1 MLKPLL
7 RKELKELL
15 MEKSILIGMIIV
27 PLIMFPLIGGLTSFG
42 IRSAATHVAGVHE
55 IGLVDLDNTDL
66 SGRLLPNM
74 LRDNGLKPIILD
86 CRERG
91 ECVRIAEDMDLKL
104 VAIIPS
110 GFSENFTKGLKS
122 GVETIYI
129 LKSLSISEIT
139 ACEGLSSKL
148 MKAIKS
154 LAEKIHGR
162 GLNIEFLKHP
172 ADERST
178 IIYLGRSLRAPIEA
192 LASMLPAM
200 IFGLPLVAM
209 MTASYASSISA
220 TSIALEKE
228 SKTLELLLSL
238 PVRRFTILLSKLL
251 GTIIIVILGTISFMV
266 GFAIYGLMLS
276 SAFIPE
282 VGVETSVGGAVQ
294 TPFIGS
300 IFTPSPIFMAVV
312 LASIFLGMI
321 MTTCLGILI
330 GVLCADV
337 RSSQQLV
344 GAVMM
349 PLTIF
354 PFFILIFSS
363 IESLPAGVRLALLL
377 DPYTHFFLAIMKGFI
392 GDFPSAAISLA
403 VMVGATII
411 MLAIG
416 SWLFMGERL
425 ITMRIGFRRKS
436 I

>member
-1 MLKPLL
+1 VLKPLL

-15 MEKSILIGMIIV
+15 MEKSILIGIIIV
-27 PLIMFPLIGGLTSFG
+27 PLILFPLIGGLTSFG
-42 IRSAATHVAGVHE
+42 VRSAATHVAGVQE

-66 SGRLLPNM
+66 SKDLLSM
-74 LRDNGLKPIILD
+74 MRDNGLKPIILD
-86 CRERG
+86 CRERA
-91 ECVRIAEDMDLKL
+91 ECVRAAEDRGLKL

-110 GFSENFTKGLKS
+110 GFSENFSKGLRS
-122 GVETIYI
+122 RVETIYI

-139 ACEGLSSKL
+139 ACEKLSSSL
-148 MKAIKS
+148 MKSLRS
-154 LAEKIHGR
+154 LAEQIHGR
-162 GLNIEFLKHP
+162 GLNLEFLKHP
-172 ADERST
+172 AEERST

-192 LASMLPAM
+192 LASILPAT
-200 IFGLPLVAM
+200 IFGLPLVAVM
-209 MTASYASSISA
+209 VSSYASSISA

-251 GTIIIVILGTISFMV
+251 GTFIIVVLGTISFMV
-266 GFAIYGLMLS
+266 GFAIYGLMLA

-282 VGVETSVGGAVQ
+282 TGVEVDVGGVVQ

-300 IFTPSPIFMAVV
+300 IFTPSPIFMAIV
-312 LASIFLGMI
+312 LASIFLGMV
-321 MTTCLGILI
+321 MTSCLGILI

-344 GAVMM
+344 GAVVT

-363 IESLPAGVRLALLL
+363 LESLPAGVKLALLL
-377 DPYTHFFLAIMKGFI
+377 DPYTHLLLAIMKGFI
-392 GDFPSAAISLA
+392 GDLPSAALSLA
-403 VMVGATII
+403 VMAAATMI
-411 MLAIG
+411 MLGMG

>member
-15 MEKSILIGMIIV
+15 MERSILIGIIIV

-42 IRSAATHVAGVHE
+42 VRSAVTQVAGVQE
-55 IGLVDLDNTDL
+55 IGLVDRDNTDL
-66 SGRLLPNM
+66 SEVLLPAT
-74 LRDNGLKPIILD
+74 LRDNGLKPIILE
-86 CRERG
+86 CRERD
-91 ECVRIAEDMDLKL
+91 ECVRIAEDKNLKL

-110 GFSENFTKGLKS
+110 GFSENFTRGLR
-122 GVETIYI
+122 GRVETIYI
-129 LKSLSISEIT
+129 LRSLSFSEIT
-139 ACEGLSSKL
+139 ACEKLSSKL
-148 MKAIKS
+148 ARSLKS
-154 LAEKIHGR
+154 LAERIHGR
-162 GLNIEFLKHP
+162 GLNLEFLKHP

-178 IIYLGRSLRAPIEA
+178 IIYLGRSLEAPIEA
-192 LASMLPAM
+192 LASMLPTM
-200 IFGLPLVAM
+200 ILGLPLVAVM
-209 MTASYASSISA
+209 VSSYASSISA

-251 GTIIIVILGTISFMV
+251 GTLIIVILGTISFMV
-266 GFAIYGLMLS
+266 GFAIYGFMLA

-282 VGVETSVGGAVQ
+282 AGAKTDVGGAVQ

-300 IFTPSPIFMAVV
+300 LLTPSPIFMAVV

-344 GAVMM
+344 GAVVT

-363 IESLPAGVRLALLL
+363 IENLPAGIRIALLL
-377 DPYTHFFLAIMKGFI
+377 DPYTHLFLAIMKGFV
-392 GDFPSAAISLA
+392 GDLPSATLSLA
-403 VMVGATII
+403 VMAGATAA

-425 ITMRIGFRRKS
+425 ITMRIGLKRKS

>member
-1 MLKPLL
+1 M
-7 RKELKELL
+7 
-15 MEKSILIGMIIV
+15 IL
-27 PLIMFPLIGGLTSFG
+27 
-42 IRSAATHVAGVHE
+42 
-55 IGLVDLDNTDL
+55 
-66 SGRLLPNM
+66 
-74 LRDNGLKPIILD
+74 
-86 CRERG
+86 
-91 ECVRIAEDMDLKL
+91 
-104 VAIIPS
+104 
-110 GFSENFTKGLKS
+110 
-122 GVETIYI
+122 
-129 LKSLSISEIT
+129 
-139 ACEGLSSKL
+139 
-148 MKAIKS
+148 
-154 LAEKIHGR
+154 
-162 GLNIEFLKHP
+162 
-172 ADERST
+172 
-178 IIYLGRSLRAPIEA
+178 
-192 LASMLPAM
+192 
-200 IFGLPLVAM
+200 GLPLVAM

-282 VGVETSVGGAVQ
+282 VGVETSVGGAIQ

-300 IFTPSPIFMAVV
+300 IFTPSPIFIAVV
-312 LASIFLGMI
+312 LASIFLGMM

-363 IESLPAGVRLALLL
+363 IESLPAGIRLALLL

-392 GDFPSAAISLA
+392 GDLSL
-403 VMVGATII
+403 IHI
-411 MLAIG
+411 
-416 SWLFMGERL
+416 
-425 ITMRIGFRRKS
+425 
-436 I
+436 